1 MRDIEPITI
10 WKSGES
16 KVANTLDAY
25 IVNDNLQSMCIFYWC
40 VLYTDEDTKGEVLEQ
55 GNVTLDGELY
65 QNWDGSN
72 DSAFAFIANQL
83 NLTLI

>member
-1 MRDIEPITI
+1 MRNIEPITI

-25 IVNDNLQSMCIFYWC
+25 IVNDNLKSMCVFYWS
-40 VLYTDEDTKGEVLEQ
+40 VLYTDEDTKGESLEQ

-72 DSAFAFIANQL
+72 DSAFAFIAQQL

>member
-1 MRDIEPITI
+1 MRNIEPITI
-10 WKSGES
+10 WKNGES

-25 IVNDNLQSMCIFYWC
+25 IVNDNLQSMCIFYWI
-40 VLYTDEDTKGEVLEQ
+40 VLYTDEDTKGEALEQ

-72 DSAFAFIANQL
+72 DSAFAFIAQQL